1 MLAGDVVSRGCYRRK
16 FDGRKIRRFFCRVC
30 KKSFSA
36 MTGSPTHRQHKP
48 AVNQALAIGLCA
60 GVSQRRLARQ
70 LNINKKT
77 VARKLIFLGKRARLI
92 HEAYLNRR
100 GKVVEAQFDDMES
113 SVHSKMKPV
122 SIPIAVEKNT
132 REIIAIGV
140 AEMPAKG
147 HLAAKSRKKYGLR
160 NDARPKERATV
171 LATLGKLAGPQIVIT
186 SDKCPQYPA
195 LVSKIIPTARHIV
208 VQGRRGCVVGQGE
221 LKRGGNDP
229 LFSLNH
235 TAAMLRANINRL
247 VRRTWCTS
255 KRQDRLKDHLDL
267 YVWYHNHY
275 LIKNP
280 ARKNPVGPLP
290 SIMTHSRGAGA
301 ASLAKCTLKGSS

>member
-1 MLAGDVVSRGCYRRK
+1 
-16 FDGRKIRRFFCRVC
+16 
-30 KKSFSA
+30 
-36 MTGSPTHRQHKP
+36 MTGSPTWRQHKP
-48 AVNQALAIGLCA
+48 AVNDPLAIGLCA

-70 LNINKKT
+70 LNINQKT
-77 VARKLIFLGKRARLI
+77 VARKLIFLGQQARRV
-92 HEAYLNRR
+92 HEVHLARR
-100 GKVVEAQFDDMES
+100 GPVLEAQFDDMES

-132 REIIAIGV
+132 REIIALGV

-147 HLAAKSRKKYGLR
+147 LLAARSRKKYGPR
-160 NDARPKERATV
+160 KDARPQERAAV
-171 LATLGKLAGPQIVIT
+171 LATLGRLAGADIIIT

-195 LVSKIIPTARHIV
+195 LVSKIIPSARHIV

-280 ARKNPVGPLP
+280 AKKNPVGPMP
-290 SIMTHSRGAGA
+290 SIMIGSRGAGA
-301 ASLAKCTLKGSS
+301 ARFEKCTLKGSS